1 MSIKF
6 PDFQLLVTRSEQVP
20 RPTREGD
27 LTGAAGR
34 MAPQVSQEFADQER
48 RVERKREADRIRD
61 RRDEDRQDRP
71 KQGQSKRQKRPGTG
85 RRIDVRA

>member
-6 PDFQLLVTRSEQVP
+6 PDFQVLVTRSEQVP

-34 MAPQVSQEFADQER
+34 MAPR
-48 RVERKREADRIRD
+48 
-61 RRDEDRQDRP
+61 
-71 KQGQSKRQKRPGTG
+71 
-85 RRIDVRA
+85 